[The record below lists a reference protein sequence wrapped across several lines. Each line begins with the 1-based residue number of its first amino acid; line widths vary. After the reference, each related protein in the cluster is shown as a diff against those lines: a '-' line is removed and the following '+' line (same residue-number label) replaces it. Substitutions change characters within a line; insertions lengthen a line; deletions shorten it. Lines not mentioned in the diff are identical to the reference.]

1 MKADAN
7 ITESRQALRAE
18 IARRR
23 DAVSAL
29 DLQRAAAEH
38 ELQRLEAELAAIDQ
52 TGSDAR
58 SNLVDAGVPS
68 PATAAEKVALF
79 RSLFRGRH
87 DVYPKRWDNAKSG
100 RTGYAPACSN
110 EWVRGVCEKPRVRCG
125 ECPNQAFLSVSDR
138 MIQDHL
144 QGRHV
149 AGVYPL
155 LVDET
160 CWFLAADF
168 DKGDWMADTA
178 AFREACRSAGVSV
191 AVERSR
197 FGNGAHAWFFFNAPV
212 PATTVRRM
220 GCFLLTQAMSRRHD
234 LSMSSYD
241 RLFPNQDTMPAGGFG
256 NLIALPLQHEP
267 RKRGNT
273 VFVDEAYRPYPDQW
287 TYLAG
292 LQRIPFAT
300 IERIASDAVRSGQ
313 VLGVRSTELG
323 EEGADTPWRLA
334 PSRGG
339 KPLTPS
345 IDKPLPEHIHATLAQ
360 RLFVN
365 KEDLPSPVLNA
376 LMRIAAFQNPEFYKK
391 QSMRLST
398 ARTSRVIACAEDFPE
413 HVAIPRGCVDDA
425 TALFKAMGSTLLIDD
440 KRESGRAI
448 EHAFRGA
455 LTELQDAA
463 VRAMLNH
470 DIGTLVAPPGIG
482 KTVAGIYLIAKRS
495 RSTLVLVHR
504 QPLLDQWIAQ
514 LALFLNVEPKSI
526 GRIGGGK
533 RHVTGL
539 IDVAMIQ
546 SVVRR
551 DAVADLV
558 AEYGHV
564 VVDECHH
571 VPAVSFERVLSEV
584 RARYVTGLTATPKR
598 RDGRHPIF
606 EMQIGRPRYVVDQR
620 SLSSAQTFQ
629 HRLIRRNTDFEL
641 PEDGAKHPIQR
652 IYQMLASDGRRNDL
666 ILNDIIGALEEGRS
680 PIVLTERK
688 DHLDFLAE
696 RLRGF
701 TRHLV
706 VLKGGAS
713 AKKRRDTLSALKAI
727 SETEERLVL
736 ATGRY
741 IGEGFDDARLD
752 TLFLTM
758 PVSWRGTLVQYT
770 GRLHRS
776 HPGKAEVRIYDY
788 VDGRVPVLSRMY
800 ERRLTGYRSIGYE
813 PGDSLQRMQI

>member
-1 MKADAN
+1 VS
-7 ITESRQALRAE
+7 TLESRQALRTE

-23 DAVSAL
+23 AAIRAL
-29 DLQRAAAEH
+29 DRQRAAAER
-38 ELQRLEAELAAIDQ
+38 ELQRLEAELATIDQ
-52 TGSDAR
+52 TGFDDPSD
-58 SNLVDAGVPS
+58 SSGPNTSIPV
-68 PATAAEKVALF
+68 TAAEKVALF

-87 DVYPKRWDNAKSG
+87 DVYPKLWVNAKSG
-100 RTGYAPACSN
+100 RTGYAPACGN

-125 ECPNQAFLSVSDR
+125 ACPNQAFLSVSER
-138 MIQDHL
+138 VILDHL

-149 AGVYPL
+149 VGVYPL

-178 AFREACRSAGVSV
+178 AFRGACTSAGVPV
-191 AVERSR
+191 AIERSR
-197 FGNGAHAWFFFNAPV
+197 SGNGAHAWFFFDTPL
-212 PATTVRRM
+212 PAATARGM

-256 NLIALPLQHEP
+256 NLIALPLQQEP
-267 RKRGNT
+267 RSRGNT
-273 VFVDEAYRPYPDQW
+273 LFVDDACRPYPDQW
-287 TYLAG
+287 AYLAG
-292 LQRIPFAT
+292 MQRIPLST
-300 IERIASDAVRSGQ
+300 VERIASDARRRGQ
-313 VLGVRSTELG
+313 VLGVRSSEPDD
-323 EEGADTPWRLA
+323 EDIAAPWRLA
-334 PSRGG
+334 PSRGP
-339 KPLTPS
+339 KLLAPS
-345 IDKPLPEHIHATLAQ
+345 IEEPLPKHIGATLAQ

-365 KEDLPSPVLNA
+365 KAGLPSPVLTA
-376 LMRIAAFQNPEFYKK
+376 LKRIAAFQNPEFYKK

-398 ARTSRVIACAEDFPE
+398 ALTPRVIACAEDFPE
-413 HVAIPRGCVDDA
+413 HVALPRGCVDHA
-425 TALFKAMGSTLLIDD
+425 IGLFQSLGITLEIDD
-440 KRESGRAI
+440 QRQPGRAI
-448 EHAFRGA
+448 EHRFQGT
-455 LTELQDAA
+455 LTELQDVA
-463 VRAMLNH
+463 VRAMLDH
-470 DIGTLVAPPGIG
+470 DIGTLIAPPGSG
-482 KTVAGIYLIAKRS
+482 KTVAGIYLIAKRA
-495 RSTLVLVHR
+495 RNTLVLVHR

-514 LALFLNVEPKSI
+514 LALFLDVQPKSI

-546 SVVRR
+546 SVVRK
-551 DAVADLV
+551 DAVADVV

-564 VVDECHH
+564 IVDECHH
-571 VPAVSFERVLSEV
+571 VPAVSFERILSEV
-584 RARYVTGLTATPKR
+584 KARYLTGLTATPKR
-598 RDGRHPIF
+598 RDGQHPIL
-606 EMQIGRPRYVVDQR
+606 EMQLGQPRHVIDQR
-620 SLSSAQTFQ
+620 SQSAAQTFQ
-629 HRLIRRNTDFEL
+629 HRLVLRKTDFEL
-641 PEDGAKHPIQR
+641 PQDGIEYPIQR
-652 IYQMLASDGRRNDL
+652 IYQMLASNQQRNDL
-666 ILNDIIGALEEGRS
+666 ILDDIIGALEEGRS

-701 TRHLV
+701 TPHLV

-713 AKKRRDTLSALKAI
+713 AKKRQEILSALAAI
-727 SETEERLVL
+727 PEKEERLVL

-741 IGEGFDDARLD
+741 IGEGFDDPRLD

-758 PVSWRGTLVQYT
+758 PISWRGTLVQYT

-788 VDGRVPVLSRMY
+788 VDGSVPVLARMY

-813 PGDSLQRMQI
+813 PDDSPQ